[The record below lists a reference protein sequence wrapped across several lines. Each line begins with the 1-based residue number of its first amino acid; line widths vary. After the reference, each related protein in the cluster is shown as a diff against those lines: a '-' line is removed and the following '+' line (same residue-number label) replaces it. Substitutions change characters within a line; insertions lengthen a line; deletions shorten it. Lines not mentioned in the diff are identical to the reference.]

1 MSVKQRWVTGI
12 TPSGS
17 DMSQTAY
24 IQHHDTTYEVVC
36 PWCAET
42 LGIITASTDSF
53 TIMKQLVDL
62 QESHFN
68 IDCPYFLYWQ
78 RGGTLRLAVR
88 SASPRGRSR

>member
-1 MSVKQRWVTGI
+1 MEQRWVTGI
-12 TPSGS
+12 IHPGP

-24 IQHHDTTYEVVC
+24 IQHRDTTYEVVC

-42 LGIITASTDSF
+42 LGILTASTDSF
-53 TIMKQLVDL
+53 TIIKELVYI

-88 SASPRGRSR
+88 SASPPGRSR

>member
-1 MSVKQRWVTGI
+1 MEQRWVTGI

-62 QESHFN
+62 QGSHFN

-88 SASPRGRSR
+88 SASTRGQ

>member
-1 MSVKQRWVTGI
+1 MEPRWVTGI
-12 TPSGS
+12 TLPEP

-42 LGIITASTDSF
+42 LGILTASTDSF
-53 TIMKQLVDL
+53 TIMKQLIAL
-62 QESHFN
+62 QESHFSM
-68 IDCPYFLYWQ
+68 DCPYFLYWQ

-88 SASPRGRSR
+88 RASPRGGAR